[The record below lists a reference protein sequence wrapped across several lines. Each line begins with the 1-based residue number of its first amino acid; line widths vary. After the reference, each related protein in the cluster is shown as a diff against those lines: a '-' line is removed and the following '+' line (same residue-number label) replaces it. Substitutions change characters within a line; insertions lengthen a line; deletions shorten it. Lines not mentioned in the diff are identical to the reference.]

1 MCDASSTSQPV
12 GAISSRWKRVKMRK
26 RGLLFA
32 LMATLGVAGLAAC
45 TPQVAPVSPEQRLA
59 MIPTGEPLLTCRA
72 GCLAGWQA
80 AEPQATTLAARR
92 RWTDLALL
100 VLRVDYEDDLTTYYL
115 AEAAQGMGYRT
126 AAASYYRQSI
136 ELSAGPASCIAYS
149 GLCGGTS
156 LPRAAMV
163 RLAALGRSPPRRQPV
178 RAEKAAPQ
186 VEEPPTAPVL
196 PPLEGSPARPVPPM
210 LEGPPAASASPI
222 RAPSQEEEQ
231 FIEPPPR
238 P

>member
-1 MCDASSTSQPV
+1 MFATS
-12 GAISSRWKRVKMRK
+12 GCYRR
-26 RGLLFA
+26 LLA

-80 AEPQATTLAARR
+80 AEPQASTLAARH

-136 ELSAGPASCIAYS
+136 ELSAGPAACIAYS

-163 RLAALGRSPPRRQPV
+163 RLAALVHLVPRRQPV

-186 VEEPPTAPVL
+186 VAPPPAAPVA
-196 PPLEGSPARPVPPM
+196 PTV
-210 LEGPPAASASPI
+210 EGPPAAPTSPV